1 VAAWPHPSIELA
13 KGRAFRFIGQ
23 SGKSAAKSRLE
34 AAEESIEFV
43 GGVEVGLELAG
54 GEFFAKIVEAAG
66 EEIEGRGEDLLVG
79 EDDIAPSGIG
89 ASGKA
94 EGIAQAGAGER
105 NREAVFVQSVVKKTG
120 EGNGGQLRE
129 MGC

>member
-1 VAAWPHPSIELA
+1 QDVAQNKKPRNITQSNQQQNRTIPRHLTHGSSQTKNYPKKCGTISHAGAAVVAAWPHPSIELA

-54 GEFFAKIVEAAG
+54 G
-66 EEIEGRGEDLLVG
+66 
-79 EDDIAPSGIG
+79 
-89 ASGKA
+89 
-94 EGIAQAGAGER
+94 
-105 NREAVFVQSVVKKTG
+105 
-120 EGNGGQLRE
+120 
-129 MGC
+129 